1 MESLKKFFGII
12 ANPDAYLSLI
22 YQFFAFPLGLFYFV
36 FLITGILVGIGLIII
51 WIGIPILF
59 LMMIA
64 WYGFSVFE
72 KQLSIYVLKA
82 EIPDIKKPEKQEMAI
97 WTRFKSYIS
106 DPVTWKSLAFLFLR
120 FPLGILSF
128 SITVSLLAVTVSF
141 ISAPFTYNNYHME
154 FGFFRVETLGLAI
167 LIAIAGIFIGFISL
181 HVFKFM
187 GLFYKKLSEIM
198 LG

>member
-120 FPLGILSF
+120 FPLGIL
-128 SITVSLLAVTVSF
+128 
-141 ISAPFTYNNYHME
+141 
-154 FGFFRVETLGLAI
+154 
-167 LIAIAGIFIGFISL
+167 
-181 HVFKFM
+181 
-187 GLFYKKLSEIM
+187 
-198 LG
+198 

>member
-12 ANPDAYLSLI
+12 TNPDAYLSLV
-22 YQFFAFPLGLFYFV
+22 YQILAFPLGLFYFI

-51 WIGIPILF
+51 WIGIPILI
-59 LMMIA
+59 LMMLA

-82 EIPDIKKPEKQEMAI
+82 EFPDEKKPENQEMTMWA
-97 WTRFKSYIS
+97 RFKRHLS

-128 SITVSLLAVTVSF
+128 AITVSLLSVTVSF
-141 ISAPFTYNNYHME
+141 ISAPFTYNYFYME
-154 FGFFRVETLGLAI
+154 FGLFRVDSLGLAI
-167 LIAIAGIFIGFISL
+167 FVAIAGILIGFLSL

-187 GLFYKKLSEIM
+187 GLLYKRLSEIM

>member
-1 MESLKKFFGII
+1 MESLKKFFSII
-12 ANPDAYLSLI
+12 ADPNAYLSLV
-22 YQFFAFPLGLFYFV
+22 YQLFAFPLGLFYFV

-51 WIGIPILF
+51 WIGIPILL
-59 LMMIA
+59 LMMLA

-82 EIPDIKKPEKQEMAI
+82 EIPDIKKPENTKMSI
-97 WTRFKSYIS
+97 WSQFKKYLS

-120 FPLGILSF
+120 FPLGVLSF
-128 SITVSLLAVTVSF
+128 AITVSLMAVTVSF
-141 ISAPFTYNNYHME
+141 ISAPFTYNYYYME

-167 LIAIAGIFIGFISL
+167 LVAIAGILIGFLSL

-187 GLFYKKLSEIM
+187 GLFYKRLSEVM

>member
-22 YQFFAFPLGLFYFV
+22 YQIFAFPLGLFYFI

-51 WIGIPILF
+51 WIGIPILL
-59 LMMIA
+59 LMMLA

-72 KQLSIYVLKA
+72 KQLSIYLLKA
-82 EIPDIKKPEKQEMAI
+82 EIAEKKKPENQEMTI
-97 WTRFKSYIS
+97 WKQFNRYLAN
-106 DPVTWKSLAFLFLR
+106 PVTWKSLAFLFLR

-128 SITVSLLAVTVSF
+128 SITVSLLAVTTSF
-141 ISAPFTYNNYHME
+141 ITAPFTYNYYYME
-154 FGFFRVETLGLAI
+154 FGLFRVETLGLAI
-167 LIAIAGIFIGFISL
+167 LVAFAGILIGFLSL

-187 GLFYKKLSEIM
+187 GLLYRRLSEIM

>member
-1 MESLKKFFGII
+1 MESIKIFFGII
-12 ANPDAYLSLI
+12 ANPNAYLSLI
-22 YQFFAFPLGLFYFV
+22 YQLFAFPLGLFYFV
-36 FLITGILVGIGLIII
+36 FLFTGILVGIGLIII

-59 LMMIA
+59 LMMLA

-82 EIPDIKKPEKQEMAI
+82 EIPEEKKPGNTEMTMWAQ
-97 WTRFKSYIS
+97 FKRYLS

-128 SITVSLLAVTVSF
+128 SITVSLMSVTISF
-141 ISAPFTYNNYHME
+141 IAAPFTYNNYYIE

-167 LIAIAGIFIGFISL
+167 LIAVAGILIGFLSL

-198 LG
+198 LD

>member
-22 YQFFAFPLGLFYFV
+22 YQIFAFPLGLFYFI

-51 WIGIPILF
+51 WIGIPILL
-59 LMMIA
+59 LMMLA

-72 KQLSIYVLKA
+72 KQLSIYLLKA
-82 EIPDIKKPEKQEMAI
+82 EIAEKKKPENQEMTI
-97 WTRFKSYIS
+97 WKQFNRYLAN
-106 DPVTWKSLAFLFLR
+106 PVTWKSLAFLFLR

-128 SITVSLLAVTVSF
+128 SITVSLLAVTTSF
-141 ISAPFTYNNYHME
+141 ITAPFTYNYYYME
-154 FGFFRVETLGLAI
+154 FGLFRVETLGLAI
-167 LIAIAGIFIGFISL
+167 LVAFAGILIGFLSL

-187 GLFYKKLSEIM
+187 GLLYRRLSEIM
-198 LG
+198 LT

>member
-12 ANPDAYLSLI
+12 ANPNAYLSLI

-51 WIGIPILF
+51 WIGIPILL
-59 LMMIA
+59 LMMLA

-82 EIPDIKKPEKQEMAI
+82 EIPDIKKPEKQEMTM
-97 WTRFKSYIS
+97 WTRFKNYIS

-120 FPLGILSF
+120 FPLGVFSF
-128 SITVSLLAVTVSF
+128 AITVSLLAVTVSF
-141 ISAPFTYNNYHME
+141 ISTPFTYNLYYME

-167 LIAIAGIFIGFISL
+167 LIAIAGILIGFISL

>member
-12 ANPDAYLSLI
+12 VNPNAYLSLI
-22 YQFFAFPLGLFYFV
+22 YQLFAFPLGLFYFV
-36 FLITGILVGIGLIII
+36 FLFTGILVGIGLIII

-59 LMMIA
+59 LMMLA

-82 EIPDIKKPEKQEMAI
+82 EIPEKKKPGNTEMTMWAQF
-97 WTRFKSYIS
+97 RSYLS

-128 SITVSLLAVTVSF
+128 SITVSLLAVTISF
-141 ISAPFTYNNYHME
+141 IATPFTYNNYYIE

-167 LIAIAGIFIGFISL
+167 LIAVAGILIGFLSL